1 MLEKKIEHQ
10 APLFSVELDKKK
22 KLEVTLVFFS
32 ISAVDMLL
40 LIHDCVSAITF
51 LMETTCGWQ

>member
-1 MLEKKIEHQ
+1 MLEKKIEQQ
-10 APLFSVELDKKK
+10 APLFSVELDKK

-32 ISAVDMLL
+32 ISAVHMLL